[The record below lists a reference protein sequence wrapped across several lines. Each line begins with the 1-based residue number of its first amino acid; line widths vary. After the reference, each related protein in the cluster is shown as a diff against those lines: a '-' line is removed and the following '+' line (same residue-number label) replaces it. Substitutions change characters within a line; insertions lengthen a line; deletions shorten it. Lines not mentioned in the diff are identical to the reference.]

1 MKKEKGPKNQPVCVG
16 LDIGTRLIK
25 LVEISYEGNVK
36 KLTKLHSEEISSPF
50 AAEDTK
56 KALNTLLEKAKLTT
70 TEVIIS
76 LSAPSAIVRFIN
88 MPKMKQEELKNA
100 LRFEAEKYIP
110 FNINEVVID
119 ALILE
124 DAPEDSRQMRVLLA
138 AAKKNVVDSRLAM
151 LKDVGLSTVVID
163 VDSFACFN
171 AFCNSF
177 DNLDKSKSTVL
188 LNMGY
193 TQTNV
198 LISRGDSP
206 FFTRD
211 IQIGAKDIER
221 HIAKEMDLEENQA
234 SALLLNPKDKA
245 EAVFE
250 NSKPVLNTLIDELRL
265 SFGYYENQY
274 GKNVNEIYIS
284 GGTMRLGGI
293 LDYLSEHIGIKPL
306 IWDPFSK
313 CEKSPKIDTNS
324 LESTRSQFAVCAG
337 LAIRK

>member
-1 MKKEKGPKNQPVCVG
+1 MKKEKGPKNQLVRVG

-25 LVEISYEGNVK
+25 LVEMSYEGNIK
-36 KLTKLHSEEISSPF
+36 RLTKLHSEEIPF
-50 AAEDTK
+50 PLAAEDTT
-56 KALNTLLEKAKLTT
+56 KALKTLLEKSKPTT

-76 LSAPSAIVRFIN
+76 LSAPGAIVRFIN
-88 MPKMKQEELKNA
+88 MPKMKSEELKNA

-124 DAPEDSRQMRVLLA
+124 EKSEDSRQMRVLLA
-138 AAKKNVVDSRLAM
+138 AAKKNVVDARLAM
-151 LKDVGLSTVVID
+151 LKDAGLSTTVID

-188 LNMGY
+188 LNIGY
-193 TQTNV
+193 VQTNV

-221 HIAKEMDLEENQA
+221 HIAKEMQLEENQA
-234 SALLLNPKDKA
+234 NALLLNPQDKA

-274 GKNVNEIYIS
+274 GKNINEIYVS
-284 GGTMRLGGI
+284 GGAARLGGM
-293 LDYLSEHIGIKPL
+293 LDYLSEHLGTKPL
-306 IWDPFSK
+306 PWDPFSK
-313 CEKSPKIDTNS
+313 CEKSTDIDANS
-324 LESTRSQFAVCAG
+324 LESARSQFTVCAG